1 MWPITTGSSDFFGK
15 QKKLGDFWET
25 IFLILLI
32 FKGKKNHTIFN
43 TTIFIFK
50 NPTRKAKQWF
60 FFGGEFSPIFEKGI
74 IVLKIPSVS
83 FFNICKKAI
92 NVFYKKLQQQTHKMK
107 IKVLKIFPLSYIEYC
122 QIWQK
127 YSYAWLFIT
136 WEKYKKIWTKSLVW
150 SQAIK

>member
-1 MWPITTGSSDFFGK
+1 
-15 QKKLGDFWET
+15 
-25 IFLILLI
+25 
-32 FKGKKNHTIFN
+32 
-43 TTIFIFK
+43 
-50 NPTRKAKQWF
+50 
-60 FFGGEFSPIFEKGI
+60 
-74 IVLKIPSVS
+74 
-83 FFNICKKAI
+83 
-92 NVFYKKLQQQTHKMK
+92 LQQQTHKMK